1 MNTTVEQNTDEISW
15 GTVLW
20 ISMGI
25 GVVIINILY
34 IAVCMKALKK
44 TFHHLVVLGLL
55 FSDIF
60 TSSAVTMIVLDSI
73 FHFLPIHIS
82 ACIFQI
88 FLSCFGMVLSY
99 CLMFLL
105 CLQRYITVKSY
116 NYGIRFDDYK
126 FKVIGGTVL
135 LVFLYTLCSMT
146 LTPHNSNLLSCNRHS
161 LYANNVGI
169 FVGTIFGPI
178 AIIIILVMYISILTS
193 FKLWKI
199 YFKAR
204 NSTTRVKEFVVEEDK
219 KETNT
224 RRVKT
229 FKSISYAIWFINSR
243 SKVTDIDAHKEF
255 IQKREDFEF
264 KTGKTEET
272 NNTIFSQSQFD
283 NEICIDQDPTHDG
296 TDRRVSKSKTDQQNA
311 DYLTKVHSSNEKN
324 NMTVHAKKK
333 SLAYLEENMNTTSK
347 SKEHSFKKRKLCQ
360 RHSYPST
367 KTNTPNIDNK
377 IRPNLLIA
385 ATRCIDNI
393 EINFPN
399 DIQNTSRSNSQ
410 DQNNP
415 FTKKIKDQVR
425 PGFNGLQVSN
435 DRISTDIGKPNWFSK
450 NRKSWEMR
458 AFTTSIVISLHSLIL
473 TGPMV
478 IFYLVE
484 VISGQQ
490 LSQQVHSIL
499 AIPFLAHAL
508 TNPFIYAW
516 RVPEIRHELRNICR
530 RNY

>member
-1 MNTTVEQNTDEISW
+1 
-15 GTVLW
+15 
-20 ISMGI
+20 
-25 GVVIINILY
+25 
-34 IAVCMKALKK
+34 
-44 TFHHLVVLGLL
+44 
-55 FSDIF
+55 
-60 TSSAVTMIVLDSI
+60 
-73 FHFLPIHIS
+73 
-82 ACIFQI
+82 
-88 FLSCFGMVLSY
+88 MVLNYS
-99 CLMFLL
+99 LMFLL

-116 NYGIRFDDYK
+116 NYGIRFDNYK

-135 LVFLYTLCSMT
+135 LVFLYTLCSIT
-146 LTPHNSNLLSCNRHS
+146 LTPHNSKLSSCNRHS
-161 LYANNVGI
+161 LYDDNVGI

-243 SKVTDIDAHKEF
+243 SKVTDIDAHKVCKQEG
-255 IQKREDFEF
+255 EGFEL
-264 KTGKTEET
+264 KTGTTEET
-272 NNTIFSQSQFD
+272 KNTFFSESQFG
-283 NEICIDQDPTHDG
+283 NKIIIDQDPSHDG
-296 TDRRVSKSKTDQQNA
+296 ADRRVSRGQSDQQNA
-311 DYLTKVHSSNEKN
+311 DYLTKVHSSNETN
-324 NMTVHAKKK
+324 NMTIHAKKN
-333 SLAYLEENMNTTSK
+333 SLAYLAENMNTVSTN
-347 SKEHSFKKRKLCQ
+347 KEHSFKKRKLCQ
-360 RHSYPST
+360 RHSYPSA

-393 EINFPN
+393 EINFPSE
-399 DIQNTSRSNSQ
+399 IQNTNRSNSQ
-410 DQNNP
+410 EQNNP
-415 FTKKIKDQVR
+415 FTIQMKDQVR
-425 PGFNGLQVSN
+425 QGFNDLQVNN

-450 NRKSWEMR
+450 KRKSWEMR

-478 IFYLVE
+478 IFYLIE

-490 LSQQVHSIL
+490 LSHQVNSIL

-530 RNY
+530 RNH

>member
-1 MNTTVEQNTDEISW
+1 
-15 GTVLW
+15 
-20 ISMGI
+20 
-25 GVVIINILY
+25 
-34 IAVCMKALKK
+34 MKALKK

-116 NYGIRFDDYK
+116 NYGIRFDHYK

-135 LVFLYTLCSMT
+135 LVFLYTICSIT
-146 LTPHNSNLLSCNRHS
+146 LTPHSSKLSTCNRHS
-161 LYANNVGI
+161 LYENNVGI

-178 AIIIILVMYISILTS
+178 AIIIISVMYMSILTS

-243 SKVTDIDAHKEF
+243 SKVTDIGTHKVCSQEG
-255 IQKREDFEF
+255 EGVEL
-264 KTGKTEET
+264 KTGTTEET
-272 NNTIFSQSQFD
+272 KNTNFSQSQFD
-283 NEICIDQDPTHDG
+283 NEVCIDQDPTHDEA
-296 TDRRVSKSKTDQQNA
+296 DRRVSKGKTDQQNA
-311 DYLTKVHSSNEKN
+311 DYITKVDSSNEKE
-324 NMTVHAKKK
+324 NMTVHAKKQ
-333 SLAYLEENMNTTSK
+333 SLAYLEENMNTISK
-347 SKEHSFKKRKLCQ
+347 SKEHSSKKRKLCQ
-360 RHSYPST
+360 SA
-367 KTNTPNIDNK
+367 KTNTLNIDNK

-393 EINFPN
+393 EVNFPN
-399 DIQNTSRSNSQ
+399 EIQNTGRSNSQ
-410 DQNNP
+410 DQNNH
-415 FTKKIKDQVR
+415 FTIQMKDQVR
-425 PGFNGLQVSN
+425 QGFNDLQVNN

-473 TGPMV
+473 TGPMI
-478 IFYLVE
+478 IFYLIE

-490 LSQQVHSIL
+490 LSQQVLSIL

-530 RNY
+530 RNH